1 MAETA
6 EAFFQNLI
14 FCALLYMIHNIIKN
28 NFCCLFYFLLIFYIH
43 THLEPEPEPDP
54 EPDPDPYLSYNNKPI
69 GINTANQHQ
78 IAANDLCFL

>member
-1 MAETA
+1 MAETV

-43 THLEPEPEPDP
+43 THLEPEPET
-54 EPDPDPYLSYNNKPI
+54 EPYLSYNNKPI